1 MGDYLHDRT
10 GTKVFSVFSDGSVL
24 LQTMTI
30 YVFFFLFFFLAA
42 NNALNKIRSI
52 VLYCMTIL

>member
-1 MGDYLHDRT
+1 MGDSLHDRT
-10 GTKVFSVFSDGSVL
+10 GTEMFSVFSDGSVL

-30 YVFFFLFFFLAA
+30 YVFFSSFFFLA